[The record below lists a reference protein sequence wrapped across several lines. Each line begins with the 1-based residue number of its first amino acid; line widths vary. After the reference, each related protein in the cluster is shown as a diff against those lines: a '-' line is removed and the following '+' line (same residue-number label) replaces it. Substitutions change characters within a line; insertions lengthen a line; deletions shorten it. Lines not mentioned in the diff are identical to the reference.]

1 MDGEFKTIPCLSSLH
16 HSCMVVVGFA
26 KQTSFDSA
34 SLLLLGI
41 VIVAM
46 SIWFW
51 MLSNNYE
58 KNKLKILSFIIFLI
72 AIFLAISASN
82 NNNKNSDALK
92 VSQNFTYE
100 IFSQELLDKYLENN
114 ERVFVNMTADWCLT
128 CKLNER
134 IALSTNRVKN
144 LFKDNQIRYLVG
156 DWTNSTL

>member
-1 MDGEFKTIPCLSSLH
+1 MESLKQFLAFPLYIT
-16 HSCMVVVGFA
+16 VVWLLWVFA

-51 MLSNNYE
+51 ILSNNYE
-58 KNKLKILSFIIFLI
+58 KNKLKIVSFIIFLI

-100 IFSQELLDKYLENN
+100 IFSHYKSHG
-114 ERVFVNMTADWCLT
+114 
-128 CKLNER
+128 
-134 IALSTNRVKN
+134 LS
-144 LFKDNQIRYLVG
+144 LIG
-156 DWTNSTL
+156 